1 MIQKFSLTFVLLILN
16 AIAFISLFLL
26 SNGQYKDYQESQGL
40 NYEITSFTQALES
53 IEIESKQLQE
63 SLKILR
69 QNNNWYIDEPIQWPA
84 NNFSVNQIIHQL
96 NLLKESAKFTYDELI
111 ETDQNLKDFGLD
123 EPKLAFNLKK
133 GSQSLNLLV
142 GNSTPLG
149 NKLYLYLPE
158 KESVYVV
165 ESYLLKDD
173 FLKINDLYRKQIF
186 DIPNFEIDALNYQL
200 QTSEKDNRAQ
210 LSVRLEKNINDHSW
224 QFKSPLNVE
233 ADALLVAKT
242 LQALTATGVEKF
254 LPLEIVDSTMLGFDN
269 PYIKLSLQGNKRRNT
284 VI

>member
-69 QNNNWYIDEPIQWPA
+69 QNNNWFIDEPVQWPA

-96 NLLKESAKFTYDELI
+96 NLLKESAKFTNDELI

-158 KESVYVV
+158 KESVYVCC
-165 ESYLLKDD
+165 LL
-173 FLKINDLYRKQIF
+173 Y
-186 DIPNFEIDALNYQL
+186 
-200 QTSEKDNRAQ
+200 
-210 LSVRLEKNINDHSW
+210 
-224 QFKSPLNVE
+224 
-233 ADALLVAKT
+233 T
-242 LQALTATGVEKF
+242 LT
-254 LPLEIVDSTMLGFDN
+254 LPTKV
-269 PYIKLSLQGNKRRNT
+269 Y
-284 VI
+284 V